1 MKLSKLI
8 LQNDFTLDQIQAI
21 CKDLNQPVTDA
32 WLIENGFLFKNSRYK
47 LDNTMVLIKDGK
59 VLAKNKNRFIEVETI
74 EELIELMN

>member
-8 LQNDFTLDQIQAI
+8 LDNNFTLDQIQAI

-59 VLAKNKNRFIEVETI
+59 VLAKTKNRFIEVETI
-74 EELIELMN
+74 EELLELMS

>member
-8 LQNDFTLDQIQAI
+8 LQNDFTLNQIQAI

-59 VLAKNKNRFIEVETI
+59 VLAKTKNRFIEVQTI
-74 EELIELMN
+74 EELLELMN

>member
-8 LQNDFTLDQIQAI
+8 LQNDFTLEQIQAI

-59 VLAKNKNRFIEVETI
+59 VLAKNKNRFIEVQTI
-74 EELIELMN
+74 EELLEMMS

>member
-8 LQNDFTLDQIQAI
+8 LQNDFTLEQIQAI

-59 VLAKNKNRFIEVETI
+59 VLAKTKNRFIEVETI
-74 EELIELMN
+74 EELIELM

>member
-59 VLAKNKNRFIEVETI
+59 VLAKTKNRFIEVQTI
-74 EELIELMN
+74 EELIELM

>member
-21 CKDLNQPVTDA
+21 CKDLNQPVTDE

-59 VLAKNKNRFIEVETI
+59 VLAKNKNRFVEVQTI
-74 EELIELMN
+74 EELLEMMN

>member
-47 LDNTMVLIKDGK
+47 LDNTMVLIKDKK
-59 VLAKNKNRFIEVETI
+59 VLAKTKNRFIEVETI
-74 EELIELMN
+74 EELLELMS